1 MKVYILGY
9 CNVSIFV
16 KTALF
21 SKWYVNV
28 FKHDNYFVSPGN
40 HTRNA
45 PFNSSHFSL
54 PACKD
59 PNALGMQSGKIPDSR
74 INASSEWRDGKWGP
88 RYGRL
93 HGDKCWI
100 ARSRDTS
107 QWLQIDFKYKATV
120 TEILTQGRPNVN
132 QWVKNYT
139 IAYSDDGVN
148 FTTYKGDKGQDKVTV
163 IYFSVPQL
171 LGRL

>member
-1 MKVYILGY
+1 MKVYILRY
-9 CNVSIFV
+9 CNVFIFV
-16 KTALF
+16 KTALS
-21 SKWYVNV
+21 SKRYVNV

-45 PFNSSHFSL
+45 PFISSHFSL

-59 PNALGMQSGKIPDSR
+59 PKALGMQRGKIPDSR
-74 INASSEWRDGKWGP
+74 ITDSSKWDRNWGP

-93 HGDKCWI
+93 HGNKSWI
-100 ARSRDTS
+100 AGRPPYTNE
-107 QWLQIDFKYKATV
+107 WLQIDFKYKATV

-148 FTTYKGDKGQDKVTV
+148 FTTYKGDKGQVKVSI